1 MAATFADR
9 YAGKAA
15 VVTGA
20 GSGIG
25 QSVALRLAAEGAQVL
40 GLDIN
45 ADGLATT
52 VERAEGNAP
61 GGLVVRHCDVTK
73 ASECHAAIAD
83 AIERFGRLDIL
94 GNIAGIARAEH
105 VGEVTEAAYRQMM
118 AVNVDGYFFMAQAG
132 LPHLL
137 HEGGVIVNVA
147 SIAGLVG
154 QAYTVVYCMSKG
166 AVVQL
171 TRALAMEYMKTPLRV
186 VAIAPGGVES
196 GLTRGY
202 QMPSDVDWDLVG
214 RYVNP
219 RGMAKPADISALFAF
234 LASAEAKN
242 IHGTVVSSDSGM
254 TAG

>member
-1 MAATFADR
+1 MYADR
-9 YAGKAA
+9 FAGKTA

-45 ADGLATT
+45 AGGLTKT
-52 VERAEGNAP
+52 LERAEGS
-61 GGLVVRHCDVTK
+61 LVIRECDVTK
-73 ASECHAAIAD
+73 ASECREAIDD
-83 AIERFGRLDIL
+83 ALGRFGHLDIL

-105 VGEVTEAAYRQMM
+105 VEAVTEAAYRQMM
-118 AVNVDGYFFMAQAG
+118 AVNVDGYFFMAQAA
-132 LPHLL
+132 LPHLV
-137 HEGGVIVNVA
+137 HDGGVIVNVA
-147 SIAGLVG
+147 SNAGLTG

-186 VAIAPGGVES
+186 VAIAPGGVDS

-202 QMPSDVDWDLVG
+202 QMPADVDWDLVG
-214 RYVNP
+214 RYISP
-219 RGMAKPADISALFAF
+219 RGMAKPADISALFTF
-234 LASAEAKN
+234 LASDEAKN
-242 IHGTVVSSDSGM
+242 IHGAVVSSDSGM